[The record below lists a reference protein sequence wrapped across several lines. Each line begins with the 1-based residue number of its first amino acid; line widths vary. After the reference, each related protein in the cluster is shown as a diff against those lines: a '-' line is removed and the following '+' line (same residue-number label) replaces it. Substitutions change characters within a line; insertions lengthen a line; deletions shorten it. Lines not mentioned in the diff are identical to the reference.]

1 MIRASGAA
9 PLTPLTDDVV
19 AGDTRVVPFEVP
31 GLGNR
36 TYIAVTGTSAL
47 LVDPPRDVDS
57 LLGFIRDS
65 GWDVSHVLDTHVHND
80 YVSGGLAAA
89 RLSGAEYVVPDGG
102 GVTCPAR
109 LISDDEV
116 LDLGS
121 GQVRALHT
129 PGHTPHHMSYLLSVD
144 GVDVA
149 LFTGGGLL
157 YSGVGRT
164 DLFGADHAEELAR
177 AQWHSAR
184 RLGLVSHASATVLP
198 THGFGSFCS
207 VGDAVVGER
216 TLSGLQ
222 HTNPV
227 FLEDEEPFVSHLLEH
242 QGPYPD
248 YFHRMGPL
256 NQAGTPPEP
265 PLVPPITSLA
275 EAAQR
280 AMSGEWVLDL
290 RHRHAFADGHLP
302 STLSFD
308 AAGAYVT
315 YVGWLIPW
323 GADLH
328 LVVPDE
334 ATLRTAAIELGRI
347 GIDTVR
353 SAALWRDGT
362 VESPSLSSLR
372 HADGRR
378 LRAAMAD
385 DPELRVLDVRLE
397 SESARARLAGQHAIA
412 LHELESRLDEVREW
426 AEGREVWV
434 YCGSGFRSA
443 IAASLLERAGIR
455 AVHVDGSVVES

>member
-9 PLTPLTDDVV
+9 PLTALTDDVV

-65 GWDVSHVLDTHVHND
+65 GWAVSHVLDTHVHND

-89 RLSGAEYVVPDGG
+89 RLSDAEYVIPAGG

-109 LISDDEV
+109 LICDGELLEV
-116 LDLGS
+116 GA
-121 GQVRALHT
+121 GQVRAVHT

-144 GVDVA
+144 GVDIA
-149 LFTGGGLL
+149 LFSGGGLL

-164 DLFGADHAEELAR
+164 DLFGADHTEELAR
-177 AQWHSAR
+177 AQWRSAH
-184 RLGLVSHASATVLP
+184 RLGLVSHDGATVLP

-216 TLSGLQ
+216 TLAGLQ

-227 FLEDEEPFVSHLLEH
+227 FLEDEETFVRHLLEH
-242 QGPYPD
+242 QGPHPD
-248 YFHRMGPL
+248 YFHRMGDL
-256 NQAGTPPEP
+256 NQAGTPTKP
-265 PLVPPITSLA
+265 PLVPPLTTLA
-275 EAAQR
+275 EVAQR
-280 AMSGEWVLDL
+280 AASGEWVLDL

-302 STLSFD
+302 RTLSFD

-334 ATLRTAAIELGRI
+334 ATLHTAVIELGRI
-347 GIDTVR
+347 GIDSVR

-362 VESPSLSSLR
+362 VEPSMLATVR

-378 LRAAMAD
+378 LRAAMAS

-397 SESARARLAGQHAIA
+397 SESARARLAGQRAIA
-412 LHELESRLDEVREW
+412 LHELEARLDEVREW
-426 AEGREVWV
+426 ADGREVWV

-443 IAASLLERAGIR
+443 VAASLLERAGIS